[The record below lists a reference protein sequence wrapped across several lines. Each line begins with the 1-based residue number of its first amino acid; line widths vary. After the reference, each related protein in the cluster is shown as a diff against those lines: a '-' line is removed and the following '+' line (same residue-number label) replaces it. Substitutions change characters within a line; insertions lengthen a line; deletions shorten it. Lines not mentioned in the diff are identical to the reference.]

1 MQSVIGVVLIC
12 AAVLALIAVRPKASG
27 VGPRFMSLAGVDE
40 VVALVLTVAL
50 GFGILMTSASFTSL
64 Y

>member
-1 MQSVIGVVLIC
+1 MQSVIGVVILC
-12 AAVLALIAVRPKASG
+12 TAVLALIAVRPKASG
-27 VGPRFMSLAGVDE
+27 FGPRFMSYAGADE
-40 VVALVLTVAL
+40 IVALVLTVAI